1 MMETNPAQS
10 LIDRIEGPSEPMTP
24 EVRARGYYNQPVWK
38 RIVVIAAGPAM
49 NLLVAF
55 LLLFGLS
62 FAAEEPDG
70 PGLEVAEVRQGSP
83 AEGNLESEDQ
93 IVSVD
98 GVAADNLDAE
108 DLAERLRREI
118 NSHTCDGE
126 PAEGCVADH
135 PGAHRRRAR
144 WAPRHRRRQA
154 RVLRGRGAQPGRLR
168 LPADRLR
175 GRQPLSRGGR
185 GPLARLHVAGDQR
198 DGDRVRDIFERSD
211 ELSGSVGS
219 YEVTRQA
226 FTFDAERAL
235 LFLAVISLSLAIINL
250 FPFLPLDGGHIFWSL
265 VEKVRGKPVPYSTM
279 ERGAALGFVLV
290 LMLFFLGL
298 TNDINRLTGEGF
310 DVR

>member
-1 MMETNPAQS
+1 
-10 LIDRIEGPSEPMTP
+10 MTP

-83 AEGNLESEDQ
+83 AEGNLELEDQ

-108 DLAERLRREI
+108 DRAERLRREI

-126 PAEGCVADH
+126 PAEGCVATT
-135 PGAHRRRAR
+135 PAR
-144 WAPRHRRRQA
+144 IVVERD
-154 RVLRGRGAQPGRLR
+154 GRPVTVVVKPEYSEAEERNLVGFGFQPTDFAAVN
-168 LPADRLR
+168 PSPVEAADRSLEFMW
-175 GRQPLSRGGR
+175 LVTSETVSVF
-185 GPLARLHVAGDQR
+185 AN
-198 DGDRVRDIFERSD
+198 IFERSD
-211 ELSGSVGS
+211 ELSGPVGS

-226 FTFDAERAL
+226 FTFDVERAL